1 MRQTDVAIVGGGLA
15 GATAAATLGRAGIDA
30 VVVDPHRIY
39 PPDFRAEKLDG
50 SQVAILKKT
59 GIAEAVLRETGHSE
73 SLWVAHF
80 GHLVDKKPGGD
91 QYGIIYDHLVN
102 TVRAQ
107 IPDHVPFIEAKVAG
121 IATSAD
127 RQTVKLSTGEEI
139 SARLV
144 VMATGLNPSL
154 RHLLGLERVVTDT
167 CHSITIGFDMK
178 PVGRAAFPFPA
189 LTYYS
194 VGTADR
200 FAYLTLFPTK
210 NAMRVNFL
218 VYRDLS
224 DPWLTKFR
232 ADPAAT
238 IREALPRLASITGD
252 FEVVGPV
259 RIRPADLYV
268 TKGYEQPG
276 VVLVGDVFCT
286 SCPAAGTGTGKAFN
300 DVERLCNVHI
310 PAWLATPGMGTE
322 KIAAFYADP
331 AKRDYDAWSLAKARR
346 LRSIS
351 IDPSFMWGALRWAR
365 FGVNIAKGISH
376 QMRNAIPRTAAPQ
389 AGEFTG
395 ELGKPALKN

>member
-1 MRQTDVAIVGGGLA
+1 MRQTDVAIIGGGLA

-30 VVVDPHRIY
+30 VVIDPHRIY

-50 SQVAILKKT
+50 SQVAILMKT
-59 GIAEAVLRETGHSE
+59 GIGEAVLRETAHSE
-73 SLWVAHF
+73 ALWVAHF
-80 GHLVDKKPGGD
+80 GHLVDKKPHGD

-107 IPDHVPFIEAKVAG
+107 IPEHVPFIEAKVAG

-139 SARLV
+139 SARLL
-144 VMATGLNPSL
+144 VMATGLNLSL
-154 RHLLGLERVVTDT
+154 RHLLGLDRVVTDT
-167 CHSITIGFDMK
+167 CHSITIGFDVK

-194 VGTADR
+194 AGAADR

-210 NAMRVNFL
+210 TAMRVNFL

-232 ADPAAT
+232 ADPVAT
-238 IREALPRLASITGD
+238 MLEAMPGLARIAGA
-252 FEVVGPV
+252 FEVVGPL

-268 TKGYEQPG
+268 TRGHEQPG
-276 VVLVGDVFCT
+276 VVLVGDAFGT

-310 PAWLATPGMGTE
+310 PEWLASPGMGTA
-322 KIAAFYADP
+322 KIAAFYTDP
-331 AKRDYDAWSLAKARR
+331 EKQAYDAWSIAKARR

-351 IDPSFMWGALRWAR
+351 VDPGLRWSAFRWAR
-365 FGVNIAKGISH
+365 FGVNVAKGISH
-376 QMRNAIPRTAAPQ
+376 QMRSAVPRSAVPQ
-389 AGEFTG
+389 TEHFG